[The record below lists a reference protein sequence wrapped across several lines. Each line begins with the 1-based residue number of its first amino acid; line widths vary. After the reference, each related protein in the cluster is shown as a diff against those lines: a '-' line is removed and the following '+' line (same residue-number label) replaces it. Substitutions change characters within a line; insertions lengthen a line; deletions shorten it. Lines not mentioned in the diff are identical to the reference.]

1 MASFSVPT
9 ETVFGWGC
17 AAEVGGRAA
26 GAGFGRALLVTDGGV
41 RGAGLTRSV
50 EASLRQ
56 AGVVYDVFDAVSP
69 NPRDA
74 EAEACLGALSAAG
87 AEVLVA
93 VGGGSV
99 IDTAK
104 AAGVL
109 RTNGGRPRDWCPAVG
124 GRTPPRPGLPV
135 YALPTTTG
143 TGSEVSGGAVLTFD
157 LGGADGAPSGA
168 AGERSKNGIGNC
180 QPALAVLDPELVV
193 GLPAPVLAAS
203 GLDALSHAVESYV
216 SPRAS
221 LFTRAFSAQAIRTVA
236 ATLPEA
242 YRAARTPGA
251 DRRPTMEPM
260 LYAASIAGRS
270 MMGRTGQVHAISR
283 AVGAYFDTVHGLTN
297 AVLLPVVLAYHEPE
311 LRALLGEVGAL
322 MGGPS
327 GAGDGEPGA
336 AAVRTIEGIGRL
348 RDALGA
354 PACLRDL
361 GVQREALP
369 GIAAEAMLTEQAQNP
384 RPATEAD
391 LLAICERAW

>member
-17 AAEVGGRAA
+17 AAEAGGRAA
-26 GAGFGRALLVTDGGV
+26 EAGFGRALLVTDGGV

-50 EASLRQ
+50 EASLRE

-74 EAEACLGALSAAG
+74 EAEACLGALTAVG
-87 AEVLVA
+87 ADVLVA

-124 GRTPPRPGLPV
+124 GRTPPRACLPV

-157 LGGADGAPSGA
+157 LGGAG
-168 AGERSKNGIGNC
+168 GERSKNGISNC
-180 QPALAVLDPELVV
+180 QPALALLDPALVV

-221 LFTRAFSAQAIRTVA
+221 LFTRAFSAQAIRTIA
-236 ATLPEA
+236 ATLPA
-242 YRAARTPGA
+242 AARAARTPGA

-283 AVGAYFDTVHGLTN
+283 AAGAYFDTVHGLTN
-297 AVLLPVVLAYHEPE
+297 AVRLPVVLAHHEPE
-311 LRALLGEVGAL
+311 LLALLGEVGAL
-322 MGGPS
+322 MGGPA
-327 GAGDGEPGA
+327 GTRGGDGDPSA
-336 AAVRTIEGIGRL
+336 ATRTIEGIARL

-354 PACLRDL
+354 PARLRDL
-361 GVQREALP
+361 GVSREALP
-369 GIAAEAMLTEQAQNP
+369 RIAAEAMLTEQAQNP